1 MVPMPSM
8 VLTHSRCVWPARQ
21 LFLAQLPRSNVT
33 NTFLYLGMA
42 LVKRLERKKEVRMD
56 ESQEEE
62 EEGGSKTRR
71 GR

>member
-1 MVPMPSM
+1 MVPMPSA
-8 VLTHSRCVWPARQ
+8 VLTHSRCVWLARQ

-42 LVKRLERKKEVRMD
+42 LVKRLEKKEVRMD

-62 EEGGSKTRR
+62 GGSKTRR